1 MMPLTKKGKKIM
13 SSMKEQ
19 YGSKRGEQVFYASK
33 NKGLIGGVER
43 KGYQEGDRVSPA
55 SYEGQQQEVEKQQ
68 RQKEWAAQQ
77 LAEQK
82 QAVFDYLRGKNF
94 SKEQRAT
101 LAAAFKGVEYA
112 KIAAEDG
119 GKAARKA
126 AKRDGIDLS
135 LGAFNDFVNNS
146 VNIVKGLSAE
156 LQQMPD
162 LKRYGKTTVSPVLR
176 YQYEG
181 EQGGFG
187 AEYNPLYKS
196 GRVSG
201 GMKLGP
207 GTLSGEAAVDPY
219 QKRVGVRYTTRFSK
233 GGKVYNKRGQ
243 PRKVQY

>member
-1 MMPLTKKGKKIM
+1 MPLTKK
-13 SSMKEQ
+13 E
-19 YGSKRGEQVFYASK
+19 
-33 NKGLIGGVER
+33 
-43 KGYQEGDRVSPA
+43 YQEGDRVSPT
-55 SYEGQQQEVEKQQ
+55 SYEGQQQEIEKQQ
-68 RQKEWAAQQ
+68 RQKEWTAQKF
-77 LAEQK
+77 EEDK
-82 QAVFDYLRGKNF
+82 QAIVNYVRGKNF
-94 SKEQRAT
+94 SKGQQAA
-101 LAAAFKGVEYA
+101 LAVAFKGAEYG
-112 KIAAEDG
+112 KIAVEEG

-135 LGAFNDFVNNS
+135 LEAFNDFVNNS
-146 VNIVKGLSAE
+146 VDIVKGFRAE

-162 LKRYGKTTVSPVLR
+162 PKRQGKTTVSPVLK
-176 YQYEG
+176 YQYKG

-196 GRVSG
+196 GRISG

-219 QKRVGVRYTTRFSK
+219 QKSVGVRYTTRFSK